1 MVKQFLIYLSVIFFV
16 ASCSFGG
23 PDKPKNLISKKDM
36 VNILIDARLIGS
48 ASIANKQKMQSEGIK
63 LDSYVFE
70 KYGIDSLQ
78 FALSNAYYAYHLK
91 DYEAIYNKVND
102 SFESLKKTLKVQKDK
117 EERAIKKRE
126 KDSINALKVKDT
138 LKGVIKKDSIKVE
151 ALKMKKQADDIEGV
165 LIKPVSDKVRQSR
178 K

>member
-1 MVKQFLIYLSVIFFV
+1 MIKQFLIYLSVICV
-16 ASCSFGG
+16 VISCSFGG

-48 ASIANKQKMQSEGIK
+48 ASMAHKQKMQSKGIK
-63 LDSYVFE
+63 LDSYVFK

-102 SFESLKKTLKVQKDK
+102 SLESLKKTLKAQNDK
-117 EERAIKKRE
+117 EESANKKRE
-126 KDSINALKVKDT
+126 KDSLNALKAKDT
-138 LKGVIKKDSIKVE
+138 LKVAIKKDSLKVD
-151 ALKMKKQADDIEGV
+151 ALKIKKQIDNSEGV
-165 LIKPVSDKVRQSR
+165 LIKPVSDKARQSR